1 MRALLAIGLLLAG
14 PVGAAQAE
22 ALELGT
28 WCWEPSDAEDARNS
42 ATMILRSDTG
52 RYSMVQMTTEEEDL
66 VYPLKSVG
74 INEYGV
80 VGSPSG
86 DGLILRADG
95 MLEMYDSTGTLGAA
109 VPRALSECLKG
120 NPQ

>member
-1 MRALLAIGLLLAG
+1 MRALLAIGLLLVLPA
-14 PVGAAQAE
+14 GAAQAE
-22 ALELGT
+22 ELELGT
-28 WCWEPSDAEDARNS
+28 WCWESSDAEGASNS
-42 ATMILRSDTG
+42 ATMILRSDIG
-52 RYSMVQMTTEEEDL
+52 QYSMVQMTAEEEDL

-95 MLEMYDSTGTLGAA
+95 MLEMYDSTGTIGAA
-109 VPRALSECLKG
+109 VPRALSECFKR
-120 NPQ
+120 

>member
-1 MRALLAIGLLLAG
+1 MRALLAIGLLLAV
-14 PVGAAQAE
+14 PAGAAQAE
-22 ALELGT
+22 DLELGT
-28 WCWEPSDAEDARNS
+28 WCWEASDVEGAANS

-52 RYSMVQMTTEEEDL
+52 QYSMVQKTVGEKDL

-86 DGLILRADG
+86 DGVILRADG
-95 MLEMYDSTGTLGAA
+95 MLEMYDSQGTLGAA
-109 VPRALSECLKG
+109 EPRALSECLKG

>member
-1 MRALLAIGLLLAG
+1 MRALLAIGLLLAV
-14 PVGAAQAE
+14 PAGAAQADM
-22 ALELGT
+22 ELGT
-28 WCWEPSDAEDARNS
+28 WCWAPADADGTPNA
-42 ATMILRSDTG
+42 ATVILRSDDG
-52 RYSMVQMTTEEEDL
+52 QYSMVQKTDGGEDL

-95 MLEMYDSTGTLGAA
+95 MLEMYDSQGTLGAA
-109 VPRALSECLKG
+109 EPRALSECLKG